1 MIVITDHSGL
11 QLVISLFPAFPRSD
25 FMSILPQITYSNMA
39 LVVLSYFHGYK
50 KEMKYLQIIGINGM
64 FLNVATFS
72 VTKRSISSIKKKVF
86 FT

>member
-1 MIVITDHSGL
+1 MIVITDQSGL

-25 FMSILPQITYSNMA
+25 FMSILPQITYGNIA
-39 LVVLSYFHGYK
+39 LVVLSYFHDTK
-50 KEMKYLQIIGINGM
+50 KIGINGM

-86 FT
+86 FNLIP